1 MPARPP
7 SVNATPSPMS
17 AVGAPVPGQR
27 SKQPT
32 KSADRLL
39 SLAAAPTFAVMAFLS
54 GIQAGGMP
62 GMACAAAHEASP
74 FTGMVLMYLLM
85 SAFHA
90 VPWLRL
96 ITRWRSAA
104 VRPEGHS
111 GNVHG

>member
-1 MPARPP
+1 
-7 SVNATPSPMS
+7 MS
-17 AVGAPVPGQR
+17 GVGASVGGQR
-27 SKQPT
+27 SEPRT
-32 KSADRLL
+32 KSAECLL
-39 SLAAAPTFAVMAFLS
+39 SLAAAPTFAVMAFLG

-74 FTGMVLMYLLM
+74 LTGMVLMYLLM

-104 VRPEGHS
+104 VRPERHS
-111 GNVHG
+111 GNAHG